1 MDTGCEWMELQK
13 ESLYGPTILHVEV
26 EKAFLFIISLVSFI
40 KVIII
45 IMVIIMEVYGYG
57 YEFIWRV

>member
-1 MDTGCEWMELQK
+1 MELQK